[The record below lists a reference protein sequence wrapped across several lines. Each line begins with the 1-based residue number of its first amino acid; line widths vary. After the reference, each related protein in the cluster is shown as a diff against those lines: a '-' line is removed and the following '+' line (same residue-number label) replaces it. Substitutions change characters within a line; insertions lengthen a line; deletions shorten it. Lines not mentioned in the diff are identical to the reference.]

1 MNQKVS
7 DVRKACSGS
16 FLLIGGLIF
25 ALIGLAVGWLAWDL
39 KTGLIAASVILG
51 VFLAASAVTFLT
63 IDSPSAVVASLP
75 MALGLVYNIIPD
87 IPGPVDDSIVQLV
100 AGALTFL
107 MWKRRD
113 DRFPTWAIIPL
124 AGAGLYALIGGFIPG
139 PFDELLVT
147 LASVS
152 IVVVKYRQNLEKDP
166 DGQLPD
172 KNAGDEPGGDQGRE
186 KITDIADDSPTYP

>member
-1 MNQKVS
+1 MDQKVS
-7 DVRKACSGS
+7 DIKKACSGS

-51 VFLAASAVTFLT
+51 AFLAASAVTFLK
-63 IDSPSAVVASLP
+63 IEAPSAVIASLP
-75 MALGLVYNIIPD
+75 MALGVLYNIAPD
-87 IPGPVDDSIVQLV
+87 IPGPVDDSIVQLI
-100 AGALTFL
+100 AGALTFF

-124 AGAGLYALIGGFIPG
+124 AGAGVYALIGGFIPG

-147 LASVS
+147 LASVT
-152 IVVVKYRQNLEKDP
+152 IVVFKYRQNLKNDP
-166 DGQLPD
+166 DNLLPD
-172 KNAGDEPGGDQGRE
+172 KNAGADPGGDPDRE
-186 KITDIADDSPTYP
+186 KITDIADDPPTYP